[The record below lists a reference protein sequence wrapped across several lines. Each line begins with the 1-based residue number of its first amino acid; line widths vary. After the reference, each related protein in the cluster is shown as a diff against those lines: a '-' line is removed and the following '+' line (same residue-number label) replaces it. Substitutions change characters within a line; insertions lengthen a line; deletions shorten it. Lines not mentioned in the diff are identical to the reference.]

1 MNLLKMLRMVF
12 WSFFGVR
19 KGASHRADLAAVKL
33 PWLSIA
39 IVVCVSV
46 FGATLFSLAKLAVAV
61 AQ

>member
-39 IVVCVSV
+39 IVVFVTT
-46 FGATLFSLAKLAVAV
+46 FGAILFSLAKLAVAV

>member
-1 MNLLKMLRMVF
+1 MVF

-39 IVVCVSV
+39 IVVFVTA

-61 AQ
+61 AR